1 MALEDQVTQRA
12 ETRLSFFLQQQ
23 VVQKAKL
30 AFLRFMALLKN
41 ASLYPPAHPFL
52 LGSAEQLLVS
62 LEELFSDRNEAS
74 FHFVSGELFFG
85 TLSVQIEEV
94 FSQGIEEFVQ
104 RDIGGFTYR
113 KGLERQE
120 VIALAYLLQKA
131 PGAASGDLREQ
142 IQGAGITHVTVL
154 PVPPRRD
161 RKNRAGD
168 GTERSARELYQDG
181 IETVKDLI
189 QSAQHGKMPNTRQV
203 QMLVQGMADS
213 IMGNRDALLGLTT
226 LKLYDEYTF
235 AHSVNVSI
243 LSLAMGTYLS
253 FDRPQVA
260 SLGVAGLLH
269 DIGKV
274 NVPVEIINKPDGLA
288 DAEWDIVKRHPVEGA
303 RILSGMPGITRLA
316 MVAAFDHHRQ
326 YDLKGYPHQSP
337 GAQPL
342 PHPYSRIVAI
352 ADAYDAIT
360 SARVYFR
367 MITPPYEAVRLLL
380 TKRGTIFDPVLVKA
394 FVNMVGIF
402 PIGTL
407 LRLTTG
413 EIALVVRQT
422 RDLLRPSVLLLTTF
436 DGTETEEVSLLETRS
451 GAYGRSA
458 VATIAPQDANIDLVR
473 YFQ

>member
-1 MALEDQVTQRA
+1 MAPDERDSQRA
-12 ETRLSFFLQQQ
+12 EARLSFFLQQQ
-23 VVQKAKL
+23 VVQKAKA

-41 ASLYPPAHPFL
+41 ATLYPPAHPFL
-52 LGSAEQLLVS
+52 LGSAENLLLS
-62 LEELFSDRNEAS
+62 LEDLMSDRSEAA

-85 TLSVQIEEV
+85 TLSVPLEEL
-94 FSQGIEEFVQ
+94 FSQAIEEFLR
-104 RDIGGFTYR
+104 RDIGGFNFQ
-113 KGLERQE
+113 KGLARKD
-120 VIALAYLLQKA
+120 VIALAYILQRA
-131 PGAASGDLREQ
+131 PGPAPGGLREQ
-142 IQGAGITHVTVL
+142 MQEAGITSVAVL

-161 RKNRAGD
+161 RRNRAGD
-168 GTERSARELYQDG
+168 GAERSARELYQDG
-181 IETVKDLI
+181 IATVKELI
-189 QSAQHGKMPNTRQV
+189 QSAQQGKMPNARQV

-213 IMGNRDALLGLTT
+213 IMSNSDALLGLTT

-243 LSLAMGTYLS
+243 LSLAMGAFLS
-253 FDRPQVA
+253 FDRTQVA

-274 NVPVEIINKPDGLA
+274 NVPVEIINKPDDLA
-288 DAEWDIVKRHPVEGA
+288 ASEWDIVKRHPVEGA
-303 RILSGMPGITRLA
+303 RILANMPGVSRLA

-326 YDLKGYPHQSP
+326 YDLKGYPAVSP
-337 GAQPL
+337 AAPAAL
-342 PHPYSRIVAI
+342 HPYSRIVAI

-360 SARVYFR
+360 SARVYYR

-380 TKRGTIFDPVLVKA
+380 TKRGTIFEPVLVKA

-407 LRLTTG
+407 LRLDTN
-413 EIALVVRQT
+413 EIGLVVRQT

-436 DGTETEEVSLLETRS
+436 DGAETDEVSLLETRS
-451 GAYGRSA
+451 GAYIRSA
-458 VATIAPQDANIDLVR
+458 VATIAPQDANVDPAV